1 MDTFRPTSFA
11 FLTAS
16 SLKCLLKIRYKSVL
30 GQLGQCPCLA
40 GGRSNLGIHAMFTPV
55 FCPTSG
61 TCPHYSEASFTR
73 SLPIM
78 QLQQEDHA
86 GQTYGIILRSSAR
99 DQRGGLAYIIAGSV
113 TTRRGKGHCGRGIAK
128 EVGGRGEE
136 GWEEGGERGCCFGV
150 GWQGGGRGG
159 GKG

>member
-1 MDTFRPTSFA
+1 
-11 FLTAS
+11 
-16 SLKCLLKIRYKSVL
+16 
-30 GQLGQCPCLA
+30 
-40 GGRSNLGIHAMFTPV
+40 MFTLV

-61 TCPHYSEASFTR
+61 TCPHYSKASFTR

-113 TTRRGKGHCGRGIAK
+113 TTRRGKGHCGRGIAREGLGGLGRE
-128 EVGGRGEE
+128 EVGEGEGE
-136 GWEEGGERGCCFGV
+136 GMLCWGGLAREK
-150 GWQGGGRGG
+150 RGG
-159 GKG
+159 